1 MLSPLLFTILL
12 EVLSRPGFPEQLP
25 YADDLALVSE
35 TLEDLKG
42 RLEVWKGALGSK
54 GSRVNI
60 KKTKMT
66 SIENAAIEGFN
77 RN

>member
-12 EVLSRPGFPEQLP
+12 EALSRPGFPEQLP

-35 TLEDLKG
+35 TLEGLEE
-42 RLEVWKGALGSK
+42 RLEVWEGALGSK